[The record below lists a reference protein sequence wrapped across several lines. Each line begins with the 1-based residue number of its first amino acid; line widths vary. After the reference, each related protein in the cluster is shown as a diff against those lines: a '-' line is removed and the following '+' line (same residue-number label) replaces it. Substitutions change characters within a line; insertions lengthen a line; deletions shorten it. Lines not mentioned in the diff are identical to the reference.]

1 MAMSEFWFNALQ
13 SYAAFALLFG
23 AAVLMIDFL
32 ADKLGIGGPRFP
44 PVMFVPAMLL
54 WPATLGVLIA
64 AIAFLINSRK

>member
-1 MAMSEFWFNALQ
+1 
-13 SYAAFALLFG
+13 
-23 AAVLMIDFL
+23 MIAFL

-64 AIAFLINSRK
+64 TIAFLINSRK

>member
-1 MAMSEFWFNALQ
+1 MSEFWFNALQ

-54 WPATLGVLIA
+54 WPATLGVLVA
-64 AIAFLINSRK
+64 TIAFLINSRK

>member
-1 MAMSEFWFNALQ
+1 MSEFWFNALQ

-44 PVMFVPAMLL
+44 PMMFVRRCCSGLPL
-54 WPATLGVLIA
+54 WAC
-64 AIAFLINSRK
+64 